1 MPEILGR
8 RALNR
13 ALLDRQLLLRR
24 SRSTPL
30 ATIEH
35 LVGMQAQVPTSPYVG
50 LWSRLGGFRLDD
62 LASLVERRRVVRIA
76 LMRSTI
82 HLVSARDCLW
92 LRPLL
97 QSVLDRGLK
106 GSFGRRLAGVDLD
119 ALTAAGRRLFVAQPC
134 TQSAAGVR
142 LQQQWPTHDAESLG
156 QAVRA
161 RLPLVQ
167 IPPRGLW
174 GCSAPPI
181 LAHAEDWLRRPLAVR
196 PSLDRMVQRYL
207 AAFGPAT
214 IRDMQAW
221 SGVRGLRGPV
231 ERLRKRLR
239 VFHND
244 EGQELFDLA
253 DAPRPRPDTPAPP
266 RFLPEFDNLLLSHAD
281 RTRVVLPQH
290 RAPVWDGRLLLGTV
304 LIDGFA
310 GARWRIART
319 ARTATL
325 VVQPFVRLSA
335 AQRVALTTEATRLL
349 SFAAADAETRDV
361 VVSRRSTA

>member
-35 LVGMQAQVPTSPYVG
+35 LVGMQAQVPTSPYIG
-50 LWSRLGGFRLDD
+50 LWSRVAGFRLDD
-62 LASLVERRRVVRIA
+62 LASLVARRRVVRIA

-82 HLVSARDCLW
+82 HMVTARDCLW
-92 LRPLL
+92 LRPLV
-97 QSVLDRGLK
+97 QTALDRGLN
-106 GSFGRRLAGVDLD
+106 FDRRLSGVDLD
-119 ALTAAGRRLFVAQPC
+119 VLTAAGRRLFVEQPR
-134 TQSAAGVR
+134 TLSAAAVLLR
-142 LQQQWPTHDAESLG
+142 QQWPTHDPAWLG
-156 QAVRA
+156 YAARA

-174 GCSAPPI
+174 GKSAPPI
-181 LAHAEDWLRRPLAVR
+181 LAHAEDWLRRPLAAR
-196 PSLDRMVQRYL
+196 PSIDRMVRRYL

-221 SGVRGLRGPV
+221 SGVTGLREPV

-244 EGQELFDLA
+244 DGQELFDLA
-253 DAPRPRPDTPAPP
+253 DAPRPRSDTPAPP

-290 RAPVWDGRLLLGTV
+290 RAPMWDGRMLLGTV

-310 GARWRIART
+310 GARWRMTRAARK
-319 ARTATL
+319 AA
-325 VVQPFVRLSA
+325 VIIQPFVRLSA
-335 AQRVALTTEATRLL
+335 AQRVAMTEEAERLL
-349 SFAAADAETRDV
+349 AFAASDAETRDV
-361 VVSRRSTA
+361 VVARTTKA